1 MSSLTLLEKL
11 FQQGRLSRREFIS
24 RTAALGAV
32 SALPQGRSEMVFL
45 RENLVVEDG
54 KYTGQLGQGNF
65 LKAEP
70 YGAAYDSLRQ
80 NRSNLFKGVTND
92 KTKKHF

>member
-32 SALPQGRSEMVFL
+32 SALP
-45 RENLVVEDG
+45 
-54 KYTGQLGQGNF
+54 
-65 LKAEP
+65 
-70 YGAAYDSLRQ
+70 
-80 NRSNLFKGVTND
+80 
-92 KTKKHF
+92 